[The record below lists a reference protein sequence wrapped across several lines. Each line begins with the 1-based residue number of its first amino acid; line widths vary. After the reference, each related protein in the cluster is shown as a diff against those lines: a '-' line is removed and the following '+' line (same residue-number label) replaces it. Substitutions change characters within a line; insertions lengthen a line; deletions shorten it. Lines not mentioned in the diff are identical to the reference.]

1 MFTAT
6 DDVVLLHRN
15 LIVQM
20 MTAGCIALLGGHTE
34 SQFVGRSMRDF
45 LPDESMDQVN
55 EYGRRRNAGEYVPPS
70 YTLRLRGIDGGSIN
84 CEVRSTVV
92 IVDGAL
98 HMLIRLRGIEAQHR
112 AIEASRETNDF
123 YRSIFTENG
132 AIKLLIEPSNGAI
145 IDANPAAEEYYGYS
159 LGELRQM
166 FIGDINT
173 QSPEELLSNLQRARG
188 GAQRQFL
195 FRHRTKRGIRDVE
208 VSSGIV
214 VLNGETRLLSIIFDV
229 TDRIALEAQVRQSQR
244 MDAIGRMA
252 AGLAHDFK
260 NLITVLHG
268 TTSLLSRAAENP
280 ARVRALVNDLETAA
294 ARGARVVQQ
303 LGAVGQQSD
312 AAMQRVGVEAWL
324 RKTME
329 FVRPAITTQVEVTS
343 EFAPDL
349 LDVHTDPE
357 MLEQVIVNLVINA
370 HQAITSAGQMH
381 GVIAIRARV
390 TESPPSELPDGQY
403 VEIAIADTGPGI
415 GADVMPHLFEPFYT
429 TKAHGSGL
437 GLASAYGLV
446 RKLGGAIVVQNN
458 ADVGATFSIFVPAI

>member
-1 MFTAT
+1 MFTAS
-6 DDVVLLHRN
+6 DDVVFLHRN
-15 LIVQM
+15 LEIHM
-20 MTAGCIALLGGHTE
+20 MSAACVALLGGQHE
-34 SQFVGRSMRDF
+34 RDFLGRSMREF

-70 YTLRLRGIDGGSIN
+70 YTLRLRRIDGSIIN

-112 AIEASRETNDF
+112 VIEASRENNDF
-123 YRSIFTENG
+123 YRSIFSENG

-145 IDANPAAEEYYGYS
+145 VDANPAAEEFYGHS
-159 LGELRQM
+159 LTDLRHM
-166 FIGDINT
+166 FISEINT
-173 QSPEELLSNLQRARG
+173 QTPEEVQSSLQRARG
-188 GAQRQFL
+188 GSQRQFS

-229 TDRIALEAQVRQSQR
+229 TERIALEAQLRQSQR

-280 ARVRALVNDLETAA
+280 ERVRALAVDLEKAA
-294 ARGARVVQQ
+294 ARGGRVVNQ
-303 LGAVGQQSD
+303 LGAVGQQSH
-312 AAMQRVGVEAWL
+312 AALQAVTVEPWL
-324 RKTME
+324 RKTID
-329 FVRPAITTQVEVTS
+329 FVRPAIASNVTLTC
-343 EFAPDL
+343 EFSPSMS
-349 LDVHTDPE
+349 DVRTDPE
-357 MLEQVIVNLVINA
+357 MLEQVIVNLVLNA
-370 HQAITSAGQMH
+370 NQAITATGQSHGAITVHARTADSHPADLAAG
-381 GVIAIRARV
+381 R
-390 TESPPSELPDGQY
+390 Y
-403 VEIAIADTGPGI
+403 VEIAIEDTGPGI

-429 TKAHGSGL
+429 TKTHGSGL
-437 GLASAYGLV
+437 GLATAYGLV
-446 RKLGGAIVVQNN
+446 RKLGGAIVVANN
-458 ADVGATFSIFVPAI
+458 ADVGATFSIFVPVL